1 MSADA
6 LLALVAFAFA
16 TLWTPGPNNILLAN
30 SGATYGFKRTVP
42 HLLGVSWGFP
52 FMLFCVAVGL
62 GEAFRAEPALRESLR
77 YVGAAVMLW
86 IAWKVA
92 SAARAKAEGGR
103 RRPWRF
109 HEAMAFQ
116 WINPKA
122 WSMAVGVASAY
133 MTGTHPMGE
142 AASIAS
148 VFVLIGMGSAAG
160 WTGFGAALRR
170 WLSTDARLRAFNFA
184 MGALVAASAIYI
196 LIDGA

>member
-1 MSADA
+1 VSADS

-30 SGATYGFKRTVP
+30 SGATYGFNRSIP
-42 HLLGVSWGFP
+42 HLTGVASGFP

-62 GEAFRAEPALRESLR
+62 GELFRAEPTLREGLR

-86 IAWKVA
+86 IAWKLA
-92 SAARAKAEGGR
+92 SAGRAKAEGGR
-103 RRPWRF
+103 GRPWRF
-109 HEAMAFQ
+109 YEAVAFQ

-122 WSMAVGVASAY
+122 WSMAIGIASAY
-133 MTGTHPMGE
+133 MTGARPALE
-142 AASIAS
+142 AASIAA

-170 WLSTDARLRAFNFA
+170 FLSTDARLRAFNIA
-184 MGALVAASAIYI
+184 MGGLVAASAIYI

>member
-1 MSADA
+1 VSADT

-30 SGATYGFKRTVP
+30 SGATYGFRSTVP

-62 GEAFRAEPALRESLR
+62 GEVFRAQPVLRDGLR

-86 IAWKVA
+86 IAWKAVSA
-92 SAARAKAEGGR
+92 SRARAEGGR
-103 RRPWRF
+103 GRPWRF
-109 HEAMAFQ
+109 HEAVAFQ

-122 WSMAVGVASAY
+122 WSMAVAIASVY
-133 MTGTHPMGE
+133 MTGAHPARE
-142 AASIAS
+142 AAFIAA
-148 VFVLIGMGSAAG
+148 VFMLIGMGSAAG
-160 WTGFGAALRR
+160 WTGFGAAIRR
-170 WLSTDARLRAFNFA
+170 WLSTDTRLRAFNVA

-196 LIDGA
+196 LVDGV